1 MRLHLLCVS
10 MIVIGISYLASPSHA
25 HAEKDPH
32 GILAKR
38 VGLWK
43 ATVNVKIPK
52 AMTFEGEEK
61 IGWTLNHNYL
71 MGKGFYDEKLD
82 GKKTEVINLMTYNP
96 LDKRYYIWEFKAAE
110 QVQPVPT
117 VGTWDADK
125 EEMVLSAD
133 YGKLGSGT
141 GTWKFEKDGSFI
153 WTYEMKDE
161 KGNVFFSME
170 GKQVKIKANKSS
182 KDKTK

>member
-1 MRLHLLCVS
+1 MRSHLFLFAAIFFS
-10 MIVIGISYLASPSHA
+10 LLNLAFPA
-25 HAEKDPH
+25 YVMAEKDPH

-38 VGLWK
+38 VGSWK
-43 ATVNVKIPK
+43 ATVNVKVPK

-61 IGWTLNHNYL
+61 IGWALKHNYL
-71 MGKGFYDEKLD
+71 MGKGFYDDKLD

-96 LDKRYYIWEFKAAE
+96 LDKQYYIWEFKAAE

-125 EEMVLSAD
+125 QEMILSAD
-133 YGKLGSGT
+133 YGKSGTGT
-141 GTWKFEKDGSFI
+141 GTWKFGEDGSFV

-170 GKQVKIKANKSS
+170 GKQVKIKANESS